1 MHRVAVILPF
11 AEFLTDI
18 GAPVESSFRRHH
30 LSIDALEDPDNY
42 LPSNFFWKFLTDM
55 SRSQGIE
62 DLGFLV
68 GKQFGVNCADPK
80 MNVLLNQAATLY
92 QGLRQGSE
100 LTNRTITN
108 CRLGLQRL
116 PGSRYTQFFHRPS
129 CRTDNPAVGQIGWFG
144 VLALCGM
151 VREFT
156 GPQWQPPE
164 IGLMSNQSPGE
175 RVGEYF
181 PDSPIKLAQPFF
193 YISVENELLRLPP
206 FTENDVAKESKSVDY
221 RTIQQSFVESLEQLL
236 PSYRRSKNL
245 SIDLVA
251 EFCNTSKRSLQRK
264 LSENGTSYQELLDRL
279 LLNTATAKLLNSDM
293 SVTDIASR
301 LGYSDVSH
309 FIRAFRRVTGVTPQ
323 FYRREAM
330 KGHAARH

>member
-1 MHRVAVILPF
+1 
-11 AEFLTDI
+11 
-18 GAPVESSFRRHH
+18 
-30 LSIDALEDPDNY
+30 
-42 LPSNFFWKFLTDM
+42 
-55 SRSQGIE
+55 
-62 DLGFLV
+62 
-68 GKQFGVNCADPK
+68 
-80 MNVLLNQAATLY
+80 
-92 QGLRQGSE
+92 
-100 LTNRTITN
+100 
-108 CRLGLQRL
+108 
-116 PGSRYTQFFHRPS
+116 
-129 CRTDNPAVGQIGWFG
+129 
-144 VLALCGM
+144 
-151 VREFT
+151 
-156 GPQWQPPE
+156 
-164 IGLMSNQSPGE
+164 MSNQSPGE

-193 YISVENELLRLPP
+193 YVSVENELLRLPP